1 MALIKLTRVIFLCQ
15 SRRVG
20 QAPSADSVMRRANRT
35 VLDPHLTPAVMPL
48 ATGDGTASEQGVHG
62 PARVA
67 GRRPTFARC
76 PADAGATV
84 HSTSTC
90 SCSRTLSSCGRPDQF
105 ARPIH
110 LWSIRP
116 ICPRSSQIGLAELP
130 VILGPIY
137 VIGGHSCWH
146 IYVIQVLKLI
156 KVFGGVLAS
165 IYCIIMSFTEEPPK
179 ICY

>member
-1 MALIKLTRVIFLCQ
+1 MALIKLLLTRVIFLCQ

-90 SCSRTLSSCGRPDQF
+90 SCSRTLSRCTAGTMHHGVRK
-105 ARPIH
+105 H
-110 LWSIRP
+110 VV
-116 ICPRSSQIGLAELP
+116 SSGA
-130 VILGPIY
+130 
-137 VIGGHSCWH
+137 
-146 IYVIQVLKLI
+146 
-156 KVFGGVLAS
+156 
-165 IYCIIMSFTEEPPK
+165 PPWRGQAPPPAAAATTLR
-179 ICY
+179 